1 MKRLVTASAIVLVG
15 LLIVVS
21 AVAQVSFTV
30 AKTDI
35 ETYWKKSWPKETLLE
50 VASAGAGIPSVRLVN
65 LKRVSYYSVPAKV
78 RVKRADGS
86 VANFSVSA
94 IYQKPAVTWIFEN
107 VATGNVQQE
116 KVAGQEPPPFAEA
129 EAIIR
134 KGWTDKFSAE
144 GDTQIVI
151 HKVYP
156 DPKFKSYA
164 QRFWYIYRIDVDY
177 RSGNTQYQCR
187 GQEANVGK
195 SNPDSPWLFS
205 GIKNAAVCQGQN
217 LK

>member
-1 MKRLVTASAIVLVG
+1 MQPRVTAFAIVLVG
-15 LLIVVS
+15 LLAAVS
-21 AVAQVSFTV
+21 ATAQVAFTT

-35 ETYWKKSWPKETLLE
+35 ETYWKKSWPNETLLE

-65 LKRVSYYSVPAKV
+65 LKKVSYYSVPAKV
-78 RVKRADGS
+78 RVERADGS
-86 VANFSVSA
+86 VATFSVSA
-94 IYQKPAVTWIFEN
+94 IYKKPVTAWIFDT
-107 VATGNVQQE
+107 VSTGNVQQE

-134 KGWTDKFSAE
+134 KGWNDKFSAE
-144 GDTQIVI
+144 GDTLIVI

-156 DPKFKSYA
+156 DPKFKAYA

-177 RSGNTQYQCR
+177 RSAKTQYVCR
-187 GQEANVGK
+187 GQEVNVGK
-195 SNPDSPWLFS
+195 SNADSPWLFS
-205 GIKNAAVCQGQN
+205 AMKNAALCQGQN